1 MNLFLFCKMKYSK
14 LKVNSI
20 CLIKYLKNK
29 YCLLVNKDCLQ
40 IEREKKIRHSLFCQ
54 IKMYI

>member
-1 MNLFLFCKMKYSK
+1 MKYSK

-40 IEREKKIRHSLFCQ
+40 IEREKKNKTFFILSN
-54 IKMYI
+54 KNVYIS